1 MGMKPFSKDKCVIVL
16 PMADRSKEE
25 ENIDFR
31 EVHQILRELVMG
43 LYCLNQVPSI
53 TLEANF
59 DQSTSCQIPP
69 AYTDTKVGQ
78 VLIDIDYMMKAL
90 WHGAY
95 FPKEK
100 RLKFAEKWRS
110 SLNVNALG
118 VAETKKI
125 IPTEFALAGMIDIT
139 RDPDYATIYDDMRLF
154 PMSKKDANQ
163 DKKLFMQYVDKM
175 GLTMTWRQDSISQQD
190 NVFLVD
196 SKSEVAGIIK
206 LHEDQV
212 KRDTFERLQTRLQ
225 AHVDVIQRSLARK
238 AETHKEMELMKLVS
252 FLVPFLM
259 GMRRRNKIP
268 DIEKLLPPLPADDCK
283 TERELPPLM
292 LSPDFRCPNFDF
304 GNKYF
309 HLHGGIQVDIESDD
323 VRDLPE
329 DIRAVYDEIEREAI
343 AYLKRVT
350 DRSYPYQESYPL
362 PMREINGKKYCFFA
376 IQFET
381 YYRVS
386 PAQPLWVH
394 AFYEKIKDLKP
405 KRLPLADNQMHEQ
418 FKKRYN
424 YKQAIKYKK
433 ERPLSTREARRGRLF
448 VGSLCGSVQPATDTS
463 ILIGQG
469 QDLNV
474 RRFHLTSSVEMLNSE
489 SFKKRDSAV
498 RSLEIL
504 TTSSLQHSNSI
515 LKASEYHAVFN
526 ITEWDT
532 SLSQHHEAKAPGNAV
547 IGAAVLCNMAKE
559 NESVCLAIA
568 ASGAIPILI
577 CLLGSVTD
585 DIQSRVAIILADLA
599 RFEDNRSAIAS
610 QGGIPPLIHLLDSE
624 LEDVLVNAVN
634 AIRVICLGNQDNQTL
649 VAKHGGIEPL
659 TEFLETDSDLLQAA
673 SAAAL
678 AAITH
683 NHKQNQDLAI
693 DAAKPLVGLLKL
705 RNMEVQ
711 VKAAAALESLAE
723 SNPHSQEAILALDAP
738 THLIRL
744 LKIWALDVKE
754 QAACTLWALA
764 GHTRPQQKMIA
775 ECIGISGIIDLIV
788 KSERLKHVGCKATIA
803 LTRESFDY
811 QNKIKEENGILP
823 LVRILRSTKT
833 SERVLL
839 TVIQALGALCLGV
852 ANRNN
857 KVTQEKISEEGAIN
871 TLVQLLLASRN
882 EYIRVEIAITLGC
895 IILGNKKNQE
905 LLLDESA
912 FSVHLLLDLLYSTD
926 TAVQLR
932 AGSAL
937 ATFAFNNTTQ
947 QYAIRE
953 AGGIRMSAFQRFLD
967 SENEEYKAHA
977 AFQIVVLARVIVDR
991 DQVSLSAEG
1000 VTTLVGMLN
1009 STKDETI
1016 ILSGSLIASL
1026 AHTRAGIPD
1035 AIITSGAVDILI
1047 THLFSENIEVR
1058 AAAAVALGYL
1068 TYNRTATRMLLI
1080 ATRNTPASTR
1090 GSWTISIKMPRS
1102 PATLPRNLIDNR
1114 LSVFRP

>member
-1 MGMKPFSKDKCVIVL
+1 MFL
-16 PMADRSKEE
+16 
-25 ENIDFR
+25 
-31 EVHQILRELVMG
+31 
-43 LYCLNQVPSI
+43 
-53 TLEANF
+53 
-59 DQSTSCQIPP
+59 
-69 AYTDTKVGQ
+69 
-78 VLIDIDYMMKAL
+78 
-90 WHGAY
+90 
-95 FPKEK
+95 
-100 RLKFAEKWRS
+100 
-110 SLNVNALG
+110 
-118 VAETKKI
+118 
-125 IPTEFALAGMIDIT
+125 
-139 RDPDYATIYDDMRLF
+139 ATIKRDDRYHAGPTTL
-154 PMSKKDANQ
+154 PSTTTCDCSLSKKDANQ

-238 AETHKEMELMKLVS
+238 AETRKEMELMKLVS

-268 DIEKLLPPLPADDCK
+268 DIEKLLPPPLPADDCK

-323 VRDLPE
+323 VRDLP
-329 DIRAVYDEIEREAI
+329 R
-343 AYLKRVT
+343 T
-350 DRSYPYQESYPL
+350 SGPS
-362 PMREINGKKYCFFA
+362 
-376 IQFET
+376 
-381 YYRVS
+381 
-386 PAQPLWVH
+386 QPLWVH

-424 YKQAIKYKK
+424 YKQAIKYKSAPSQLGK
-433 ERPLSTREARRGRLF
+433 QDEDGYSLAHYAALYNRPQILQL
-448 VGSLCGSVQPATDTS
+448 
-463 ILIGQG
+463 LIGQG

-515 LKASEYHAVFN
+515 LKANGIPALVN
-526 ITEWDT
+526 IMKLKHQEMQ
-532 SLSQHHEAKAPGNAV
+532 SL
-547 IGAAVLCNMAKE
+547 GAAVLCNMAKE

-744 LKIWALDVKE
+744 LKVRK
-754 QAACTLWALA
+754 
-764 GHTRPQQKMIA
+764 
-775 ECIGISGIIDLIV
+775 IV
-788 KSERLKHVGCKATIA
+788 CVLQGSTFTNNYEGCGSSFCLRL
-803 LTRESFDY
+803 
-811 QNKIKEENGILP
+811 
-823 LVRILRSTKT
+823 
-833 SERVLL
+833 
-839 TVIQALGALCLGV
+839 
-852 ANRNN
+852 
-857 KVTQEKISEEGAIN
+857 
-871 TLVQLLLASRN
+871 
-882 EYIRVEIAITLGC
+882 
-895 IILGNKKNQE
+895 
-905 LLLDESA
+905 
-912 FSVHLLLDLLYSTD
+912 
-926 TAVQLR
+926 
-932 AGSAL
+932 
-937 ATFAFNNTTQ
+937 
-947 QYAIRE
+947 
-953 AGGIRMSAFQRFLD
+953 
-967 SENEEYKAHA
+967 
-977 AFQIVVLARVIVDR
+977 
-991 DQVSLSAEG
+991 
-1000 VTTLVGMLN
+1000 
-1009 STKDETI
+1009 
-1016 ILSGSLIASL
+1016 
-1026 AHTRAGIPD
+1026 
-1035 AIITSGAVDILI
+1035 
-1047 THLFSENIEVR
+1047 
-1058 AAAAVALGYL
+1058 
-1068 TYNRTATRMLLI
+1068 
-1080 ATRNTPASTR
+1080 
-1090 GSWTISIKMPRS
+1090 
-1102 PATLPRNLIDNR
+1102 
-1114 LSVFRP
+1114 